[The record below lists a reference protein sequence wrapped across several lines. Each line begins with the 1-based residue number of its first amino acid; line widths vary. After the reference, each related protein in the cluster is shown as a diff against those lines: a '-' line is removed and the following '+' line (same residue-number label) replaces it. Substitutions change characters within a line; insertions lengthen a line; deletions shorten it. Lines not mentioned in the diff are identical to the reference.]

1 MAIYK
6 NKNESKFVSDP
17 TVLITLNGAHRECE
31 SIYKALK
38 LFDNMPQ
45 RKVLS
50 WAAIIAGCAQ
60 NIFAENSLVF

>member
-45 RKVLS
+45 
-50 WAAIIAGCAQ
+50 
-60 NIFAENSLVF
+60 